1 MYGNEFLFSTPS
13 DLSPDILLFI
23 SVKIQTTKIVERK
36 KYMKEK
42 LILSNN
48 EEINIEI
55 GSSLSDMKVLS
66 ETKYDMVSAWES
78 LTEENLKHIE
88 IQNEDGIAI
97 GNYDDILFDSEMS
110 KIQSDGKIL
119 TSFHLREKTEIELLR
134 ERIEQ
139 LESGQEVQDGAISDL
154 GTAVSG
160 LAEEGGLA

>member
-1 MYGNEFLFSTPS
+1 
-13 DLSPDILLFI
+13 
-23 SVKIQTTKIVERK
+23 
-36 KYMKEK
+36 MKEK

-48 EEINIEI
+48 SEISIES

-66 ETKYDMVSAWES
+66 ETKYDMVSTWES
-78 LTEENLKHIE
+78 LTEENLKHIK
-88 IQNEDGIAI
+88 IQNEDGIVI
-97 GNYDDILFDSEMS
+97 GNYDNILLESETS
-110 KIQSDGKIL
+110 TIQSDSKIL
-119 TSFHLREKTEIELLR
+119 TSFCLREKTEVELLR